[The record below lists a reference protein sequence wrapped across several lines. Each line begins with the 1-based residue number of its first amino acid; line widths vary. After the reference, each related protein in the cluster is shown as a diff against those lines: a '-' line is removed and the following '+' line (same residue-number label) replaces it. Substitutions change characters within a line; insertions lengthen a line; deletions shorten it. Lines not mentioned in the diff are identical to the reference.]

1 MKYFMLFYE
10 YGADYM
16 EKRGDLR
23 DPHMAHLKVAAEE
36 GGLQF
41 GGACMD
47 GEPLAII
54 LFKAESKE
62 PVEQFASADPYV
74 TSGLCK
80 RWYVREYFMV
90 DREMLLKS

>member
-1 MKYFMLFYE
+1 MKYFLLFYE

-23 DPHMAHLKVAAEE
+23 DPHMAHLKDAAKE
-36 GGLQF
+36 GSLEF

-47 GEPLAII
+47 EEPLAVV
-54 LFKAESKE
+54 LFKTDSRQL
-62 PVEQFASADPYV
+62 VEDFARSDPYV

-80 RWYVREYFMV
+80 RWNVREYFMV
-90 DREMLLKS
+90 DRATLLKT